1 MTVDTLRKRSE
12 PMGRSDA
19 KKVFRP
25 MQYTL

>member
-1 MTVDTLRKRSE
+1 MTVDTLRKRSD
-12 PMGRSDA
+12 PMGSSDA